1 MLTTCLPDVL
11 HHLQDALCPGVLHV
25 NFCFCFQGVHFGSMY
40 QAYAR
45 SCFHLGNTGCK
56 IGDLDSQ
63 GSFVMVFPTSL
74 PILSLP
80 PEDPESFLNS
90 DAPFAVLTQHLVTP
104 GPNQC
109 HPRRV
114 LQVWSAETP
123 LPPSSSGFGC
133 NPPSWVPNPDSAP
146 PLGASHHSPPWS
158 SLPAM
163 SPRLVPHPGSHPP
176 SISAGPKR
184 ALSAVTTKLY
194 SFSSTLTFQSKRHPC
209 PLNCLWVP
217 PLPRK
222 DQYCFFSPGQSPQAW
237 SSPGHLECLCSASQ
251 EHPDVSGHDGSGC
264 SWGACSSSLVAP
276 STHSS
281 A

>member
-1 MLTTCLPDVL
+1 MLTTRLPDVL

-104 GPNQC
+104 GPDQC

-114 LQVWSAETP
+114 LQVSSAENP

-176 SISAGPKR
+176 LNFCWTQACSVCCHHKPLQLLLHTDISIKTSPLSPELPLGPTPPQKGPV
-184 ALSAVTTKLY
+184 LL
-194 SFSSTLTFQSKRHPC
+194 LQSWSIAT
-209 PLNCLWVP
+209 CLV
-217 PLPRK
+217 LPR
-222 DQYCFFSPGQSPQAW
+222 
-237 SSPGHLECLCSASQ
+237 AS
-251 EHPDVSGHDGSGC
+251 
-264 SWGACSSSLVAP
+264 
-276 STHSS
+276 
-281 A
+281 